1 MPDSIAANIATS
13 PAAAQAAASAAASR
27 GHSQH
32 SDTAA
37 RVRAERSAAEVTPRV
52 RTDSTATAADTLA
65 TDSIAAAPPR
75 PVEVKAAPA
84 PPPPPPAW
92 LKGIEPVPRPQSP
105 AGDPV
110 VAGIFIALFLI
121 VSLCLR
127 HSRRLFG
134 MLWRDLTSIR
144 SREKGFDERTPADLR
159 LVALFYIQLVIFLA
173 MLTQSALRLGDHIP
187 QGVAPIALTGALA
200 LMWALYYVFARSA
213 YFVLG
218 YTFAPG
224 EEAALHLVR
233 GFNASQV
240 LAGFALAVPA
250 VCAVFWPPIAL
261 QAVIAAGA
269 IYLLARI
276 AFIVKCFRI
285 FYTGTG
291 SLLYFF
297 LYLCTLEIVPMVIIY
312 RCALSISNY
321 FSA

>member
-1 MPDSIAANIATS
+1 MPDSTAANIATS
-13 PAAAQAAASAAASR
+13 PVAAQAAASAAASR
-27 GHSQH
+27 GHTQH

-37 RVRAERSAAEVTPRV
+37 RVRAEHSAAELTPRV
-52 RTDSTATAADTLA
+52 RTDSTATDSTAI
-65 TDSIAAAPPR
+65 DSIAAAAPPR
-75 PVEVKAAPA
+75 PVEVKAAPS

-127 HSRRLFG
+127 HAQRLFK

-159 LVALFYIQLVIFLA
+159 MVAILYIQLIIFLA
-173 MLTQSALRLGDHIP
+173 MLTQSALRLGGHIP
-187 QGVAPIALTGALA
+187 PGVAPISLTGTLA
-200 LMWALYYVFARSA
+200 LMWALYYVVARSA
-213 YFVLG
+213 CFVLG

-224 EEAALHLVR
+224 EEAALQLVR

-240 LAGFALAVPA
+240 LAGFVLAVPA
-250 VCAVFWPPIAL
+250 VCAVFWPPNTL

-276 AFIVKCFRI
+276 AFIVKCFKI
-285 FYTGTG
+285 FYSGTG

>member
-1 MPDSIAANIATS
+1 MPDSTAANIAPPS
-13 PAAAQAAASAAASR
+13 AAETTAATAAS
-27 GHSQH
+27 HSQR

-37 RVRAERSAAEVTPRV
+37 HAHAQRRADDSAPRV
-52 RTDSTATAADTLA
+52 RTDSIGSDTLA
-65 TDSIAAAPPR
+65 ADSMAAAPAP
-75 PVEVKAAPA
+75 PPLEVKAAPA

-121 VSLCLR
+121 VSLCMR
-127 HSRRLFG
+127 HMRRLFK

-144 SREKGFDERTPADLR
+144 SREKGFDERTPAHLR
-159 LVALFYIQLVIFLA
+159 LVAILYIQLIIFLA
-173 MLTQSALRLGDHIP
+173 MLTQSALRLGGHIP
-187 QGVAPIALTGALA
+187 PGVAPISLTGTLA
-200 LMWALYYVFARSA
+200 LMWALYYVIARSA
-213 YFVLG
+213 CFVLG

-240 LAGFALAVPA
+240 LAGFVLAVPA

-276 AFIVKCFRI
+276 AFIVKCFKI

>member
-1 MPDSIAANIATS
+1 M
-13 PAAAQAAASAAASR
+13 
-27 GHSQH
+27 
-32 SDTAA
+32 
-37 RVRAERSAAEVTPRV
+37 
-52 RTDSTATAADTLA
+52 
-65 TDSIAAAPPR
+65 
-75 PVEVKAAPA
+75 
-84 PPPPPPAW
+84 
-92 LKGIEPVPRPQSP
+92 
-105 AGDPV
+105 

-127 HSRRLFG
+127 HAQRLFK

-159 LVALFYIQLVIFLA
+159 MVAILYIQLIIFLA
-173 MLTQSALRLGDHIP
+173 MLTQSALRLGGHIP
-187 QGVAPIALTGALA
+187 PGVAPISLTGTLA
-200 LMWALYYVFARSA
+200 LMWALYYVVARSA
-213 YFVLG
+213 CFVLG

-224 EEAALHLVR
+224 EEAALQLVR

-240 LAGFALAVPA
+240 LAGFVLAVPA

>member
-1 MPDSIAANIATS
+1 MPDSIAADIAT
-13 PAAAQAAASAAASR
+13 PSAAAETTAATAASHS
-27 GHSQH
+27 HSQR
-32 SDTAA
+32 SD
-37 RVRAERSAAEVTPRV
+37 SAAHAPAQRRSDESAPRV
-52 RTDSTATAADTLA
+52 RTDSTAADTLA
-65 TDSIAAAPPR
+65 ADSMAAIAAPR
-75 PVEVKAAPA
+75 QPVRVEAAPA
-84 PPPPPPAW
+84 PPPPAW

-240 LAGFALAVPA
+240 LAGFVLAVPA

>member
-1 MPDSIAANIATS
+1 MPDSTAANIAPPS
-13 PAAAQAAASAAASR
+13 AAETTAATAAS
-27 GHSQH
+27 HSQR

-37 RVRAERSAAEVTPRV
+37 HARAQRRADDSAPRV
-52 RTDSTATAADTLA
+52 RTDSIGSDTLA
-65 TDSIAAAPPR
+65 TDSIAAAAPPR
-75 PVEVKAAPA
+75 PLEVKAAPS

-110 VAGIFIALFLI
+110 VAGIFIVLFLI

-127 HSRRLFG
+127 HMRRLFK

-159 LVALFYIQLVIFLA
+159 MVAILYIQLIIFLA
-173 MLTQSALRLGDHIP
+173 MLTQSALRLGGHIP
-187 QGVAPIALTGALA
+187 PGVAPISLTGTLA
-200 LMWALYYVFARSA
+200 LMWALYYVVARSA
-213 YFVLG
+213 CFVLG

-224 EEAALHLVR
+224 EEAALQLVR

-240 LAGFALAVPA
+240 LAGFVLAVPA
-250 VCAVFWPPIAL
+250 VCAVFWPPNTL

-276 AFIVKCFRI
+276 AFIVKCFKI
-285 FYTGTG
+285 FYSGTG

>member
-37 RVRAERSAAEVTPRV
+37 RVRAEHSAAEVTPRV
-52 RTDSTATAADTLA
+52 RTDSTAT
-65 TDSIAAAPPR
+65 DSIAAAAPPR

-127 HSRRLFG
+127 HSRRLFK

-159 LVALFYIQLVIFLA
+159 LVAIFYIQLIIFLA
-173 MLTQSALRLGDHIP
+173 MLTQSALRLGGHIP
-187 QGVAPIALTGALA
+187 PGVAPISLTGILA
-200 LMWALYYVFARSA
+200 LMWALYYVIARSA

-240 LAGFALAVPA
+240 LAGFVLAVPA

-285 FYTGTG
+285 FSTG
-291 SLLYFF
+291 SQNHQ
-297 LYLCTLEIVPMVIIY
+297 PPQP
-312 RCALSISNY
+312 SSQ
-321 FSA
+321 

>member
-1 MPDSIAANIATS
+1 MPDSTAANIATS
-13 PAAAQAAASAAASR
+13 PAAAQAAASAVAS
-27 GHSQH
+27 HSQR

-37 RVRAERSAAEVTPRV
+37 HAHAQRRADDSAPRVRA
-52 RTDSTATAADTLA
+52 DSIGSDTLA
-65 TDSIAAAPPR
+65 TDSMAAAPAPR

-127 HSRRLFG
+127 HARRLFK

-159 LVALFYIQLVIFLA
+159 MVAILYIQLIIFLA
-173 MLTQSALRLGDHIP
+173 MLTQSALRLGGHIP
-187 QGVAPIALTGALA
+187 LGVAPISLTGTLA
-200 LMWALYYVFARSA
+200 LMWALYYVVARSA
-213 YFVLG
+213 CFVLG

-224 EEAALHLVR
+224 EEAALQLVR

-240 LAGFALAVPA
+240 LAGFVLAVPA
-250 VCAVFWPPIAL
+250 VCAVFWPPNAL

-269 IYLLARI
+269 IYLLARL
-276 AFIVKCFRI
+276 AFIVKCFKI